1 MRTGPAQ
8 GNFSRKL
15 VTLTSFFFL
24 GFATCLFAPPA
35 QAQGAPLAGKYFCM
49 RVELGNH
56 SERCQS
62 PELVLHR
69 DGTYEIWGEHGTYS
83 VVQGRWLVLSHSKR
97 RGLGHF
103 EDPREIVFEYRM
115 DGQICRVTF
124 RRLLQP
130 PPGFI
135 LG

>member
-1 MRTGPAQ
+1 MQTGPAQ
-8 GNFSRKL
+8 PKWLPLASLLLIG
-15 VTLTSFFFL
+15 LTVGMF
-24 GFATCLFAPPA
+24 TPPA
-35 QAQGAPLAGKYFCM
+35 HAQAALAGKYLCV

-56 SERCQS
+56 TERCQS

-69 DGTYEIWGEHGTYS
+69 EGTYEIWGEHGTYS

-103 EDPREIVFEYRM
+103 QDPREIVFEYRM
-115 DGQICRVTF
+115 DGKVCRVTF
-124 RRLLQP
+124 RRAFQA

-135 LG
+135 WG

>member
-1 MRTGPAQ
+1 MQTGPAQ
-8 GNFSRKL
+8 KKLHRKSL
-15 VTLTSFFFL
+15 TLASFLLL
-24 GFATCLFAPPA
+24 GLAAGVFAPPA
-35 QAQGAPLAGKYFCM
+35 HAQSTLAGKYLCV

-56 SERCQS
+56 SDRCQS

-83 VVQGRWLVLSHSKR
+83 VVQGQWLVLSHSKR
-97 RGLGHF
+97 RGLGHV

-115 DGQICRVTF
+115 DGKVCRVTF
-124 RRLLQP
+124 RRLLLA
-130 PPGFI
+130 PPGFS

>member
-1 MRTGPAQ
+1 MQTGPAQ
-8 GNFSRKL
+8 RNLGRKL
-15 VTLTSFFFL
+15 LTLASFVFL
-24 GFATCLFAPPA
+24 GFAAGVFAPPA
-35 QAQGAPLAGKYFCM
+35 HAQGALAGKYSCV
-49 RVELGNH
+49 RVEMGNH

-103 EDPREIVFEYRM
+103 EDPRAIVFEYRM
-115 DGQICRVTF
+115 DGKICRVTF
-124 RRLLQP
+124 RRLFQP